1 MTLTAA
7 SGTSASATKT
17 STSLVLRF
25 TALNLREAFR
35 RAASISVFDDG
46 VGLDLDEPFGV
57 NEADDLHDRVG
68 GPHVAEEFAVDSRHA
83 LPVLYAREQDARAH
97 NVGEPRA
104 QTFEG
109 ARDYLEAAAGLRLR
123 VARRDRLTFCVER
136 RCARDRDKVA
146 GAHRARDADE
156 RLVGRAA

>member
-7 SGTSASATKT
+7 SGTSASKTKT

-68 GPHVAEEFAVDSRHA
+68 GPHVAEELAVHARHT
-83 LPVLYAREQDARAH
+83 LPILHAREEDARAN
-97 NVGEPRA
+97 NVGEPRP
-104 QTFEG
+104 QTFERV
-109 ARDYLEAAAGLRLR
+109 RDYL
-123 VARRDRLTFCVER
+123 
-136 RCARDRDKVA
+136 
-146 GAHRARDADE
+146 
-156 RLVGRAA
+156 